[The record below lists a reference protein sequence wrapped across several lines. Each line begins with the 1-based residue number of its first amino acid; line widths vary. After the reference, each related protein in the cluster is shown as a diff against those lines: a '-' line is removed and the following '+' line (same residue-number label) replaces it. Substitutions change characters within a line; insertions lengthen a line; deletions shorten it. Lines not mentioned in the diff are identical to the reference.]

1 MFIFRRPT
9 FYKIYKKKSAEGFQS
24 IPYSV
29 ALFSAMLMLYYAYL
43 KANAL
48 LLMGINSFGSIIETI
63 YLIIYMIYAP
73 SKSRVFD
80 SLFSPFSTSFTIY
93 GA

>member
-1 MFIFRRPT
+1 M
-9 FYKIYKKKSAEGFQS
+9 
-24 IPYSV
+24 

-73 SKSRVFD
+73 SKSRVLN